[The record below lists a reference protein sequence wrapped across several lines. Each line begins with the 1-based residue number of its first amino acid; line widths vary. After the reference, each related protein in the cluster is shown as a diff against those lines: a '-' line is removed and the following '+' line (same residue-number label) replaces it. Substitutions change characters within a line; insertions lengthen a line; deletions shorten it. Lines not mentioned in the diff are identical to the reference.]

1 MGTITHIHLSLVV
14 SKWTFLC
21 ISEITV
27 LKKSELYTVKRSIN
41 YIFIYT
47 KLQIMYQ
54 HNWRMSLVLL
64 ITQINELK

>member
-47 KLQIMYQ
+47 KLQIMNQ